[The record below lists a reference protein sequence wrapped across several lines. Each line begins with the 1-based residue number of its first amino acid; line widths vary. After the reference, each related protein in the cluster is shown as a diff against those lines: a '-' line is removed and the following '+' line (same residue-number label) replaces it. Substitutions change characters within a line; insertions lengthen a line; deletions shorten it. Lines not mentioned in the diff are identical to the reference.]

1 MFLFEAIALVLFV
14 CVDMGGTQWGETFMG
29 MLIKVDMKKILGL
42 FEVVRKYGN
51 D

>member
-1 MFLFEAIALVLFV
+1 
-14 CVDMGGTQWGETFMG
+14 MG

-51 D
+51 DW